1 MRDIVPCGGVTTK
14 TAAGA
19 VTEGSNMPIVHL
31 IIGAALLEYLWV
43 AFAVGKAR
51 EQYGVK
57 APATTGNEIFERNF
71 RVQMN
76 TLEQLIIFIPSILL
90 FARYFDPRVAAGL
103 GALFVIGRIVYFRSY
118 VRDPRSRNLGFGL
131 SFLPMVILL
140 AGAIVGAALAL
151 R

>member
-1 MRDIVPCGGVTTK
+1 
-14 TAAGA
+14 
-19 VTEGSNMPIVHL
+19 MPFVHL
-31 IIGAALLEYLWV
+31 VIVAALIEYLWV

-76 TLEQLIIFIPSILL
+76 TLEQLIIFIPSILM
-90 FARYFDPRVAAGL
+90 FAYYFDARIAAAL
-103 GALFVIGRIVYFRSY
+103 GAVFVIGRIVYFRAY
-118 VRDPRSRNLGFGL
+118 VRDPRSRSLGFAL
-131 SFLPMVILL
+131 SFVPMILLL
-140 AGAIVGAALAL
+140 AGALLGAALAL